1 MEYKYNLVIA
11 DIETNAI
18 ENFTTLDCPIK
29 FHCISILDVK
39 TLEMH
44 EFNTLKDNIEDG
56 IKMLEQSKYVC
67 GHNFIGFDGPCI
79 EKVYGLKLNKI
90 VDTMLMSKLFCRDIT
105 ITDRRR
111 ENFPTALVGKHSL
124 KAWGWRLGNFKGNH
138 GEKEDAWE
146 YCTPEMQQYCSQDVK
161 VTYDLYKHLI
171 QYSVSSKS
179 LELEHDF
186 ARLIRVQE
194 LNGFPFDVEKAE
206 ELAKELSVILMISLF
221 EKKLTGFYHNT
232 SIVINEKGK
241 IISKYR
247 KMHIPDDPGYYEK
260 FYFSPGDLGFKSTK
274 TIYGKIGSLICWD
287 QWFPEAARL
296 TALKGAEILFY
307 PTAIGWHPKEKKKFG
322 KAQLNAWITM
332 QRSHAVANGVYVAAI
347 NRIGFE
353 KIKNRKIQFWG
364 NSIIIDPYGNV
375 LRQSHFNREET
386 IICDID
392 FKKIEDARQH
402 WPFLRDRRIDY
413 YKGLLKNPEDE

>member
-1 MEYKYNLVIA
+1 MKKKTTIGLIQIKVSNNPI
-11 DIETNAI
+11 TNI
-18 ENFTTLDCPIK
+18 ENSIKKIKEAAKKNAKIICLPELFLSPYFCQTENHSKFKLAEKIPGPI
-29 FHCISILDVK
+29 
-39 TLEMH
+39 T
-44 EFNTLKDNIEDG
+44 NT
-56 IKMLEQSKYVC
+56 YC
-67 GHNFIGFDGPCI
+67 
-79 EKVYGLKLNKI
+79 KI
-90 VDTMLMSKLFCRDIT
+90 
-105 ITDRRR
+105 
-111 ENFPTALVGKHSL
+111 
-124 KAWGWRLGNFKGNH
+124 
-138 GEKEDAWE
+138 
-146 YCTPEMQQYCSQDVK
+146 
-161 VTYDLYKHLI
+161 
-171 QYSVSSKS
+171 
-179 LELEHDF
+179 
-186 ARLIRVQE
+186 
-194 LNGFPFDVEKAE
+194 
-206 ELAKELSVILMISLF
+206 AKELSVILMISLF

-287 QWFPEAARL
+287 QWFLEAARL

-375 LRQSHFNREET
+375 LKQSHFNREET

>member
-1 MEYKYNLVIA
+1 MKKKTTIGLIQIKVSNNPI
-11 DIETNAI
+11 TNI
-18 ENFTTLDCPIK
+18 ENSIKKIKEAAKKNAKIICLPELFLSPYFCQTENHSKFKLAEKIPGPI
-29 FHCISILDVK
+29 
-39 TLEMH
+39 T
-44 EFNTLKDNIEDG
+44 NT
-56 IKMLEQSKYVC
+56 
-67 GHNFIGFDGPCI
+67 
-79 EKVYGLKLNKI
+79 
-90 VDTMLMSKLFCRDIT
+90 
-105 ITDRRR
+105 
-111 ENFPTALVGKHSL
+111 
-124 KAWGWRLGNFKGNH
+124 
-138 GEKEDAWE
+138 
-146 YCTPEMQQYCSQDVK
+146 YCK
-161 VTYDLYKHLI
+161 
-171 QYSVSSKS
+171 
-179 LELEHDF
+179 
-186 ARLIRVQE
+186 
-194 LNGFPFDVEKAE
+194 
-206 ELAKELSVILMISLF
+206 LAKELSVILMISLF

-413 YKGLLKNPEDE
+413 YKGLLKNPKDE

>member
-1 MEYKYNLVIA
+1 MKKKTTIGLIQIKVSNNPI
-11 DIETNAI
+11 TNI
-18 ENFTTLDCPIK
+18 ENSIKKIKEAAKKNAKIICLPELFLSPYFCQTENHSKFKLAQKIPGPI
-29 FHCISILDVK
+29 
-39 TLEMH
+39 T
-44 EFNTLKDNIEDG
+44 NT
-56 IKMLEQSKYVC
+56 
-67 GHNFIGFDGPCI
+67 
-79 EKVYGLKLNKI
+79 
-90 VDTMLMSKLFCRDIT
+90 
-105 ITDRRR
+105 
-111 ENFPTALVGKHSL
+111 
-124 KAWGWRLGNFKGNH
+124 
-138 GEKEDAWE
+138 
-146 YCTPEMQQYCSQDVK
+146 YCK
-161 VTYDLYKHLI
+161 
-171 QYSVSSKS
+171 
-179 LELEHDF
+179 
-186 ARLIRVQE
+186 
-194 LNGFPFDVEKAE
+194 
-206 ELAKELSVILMISLF
+206 LAKELSVILMISLF

-402 WPFLRDRRIDY
+402 WPFL
-413 YKGLLKNPEDE
+413 

>member
-1 MEYKYNLVIA
+1 MKKKTTIGLIQIKVSNNPI
-11 DIETNAI
+11 TNI
-18 ENFTTLDCPIK
+18 ENSIK
-29 FHCISILDVK
+29 KIKEAAKKNAKIICLPELFLSPYFCQTENHSKFKLAEKIPGPM
-39 TLEMH
+39 T
-44 EFNTLKDNIEDG
+44 NT
-56 IKMLEQSKYVC
+56 
-67 GHNFIGFDGPCI
+67 
-79 EKVYGLKLNKI
+79 
-90 VDTMLMSKLFCRDIT
+90 
-105 ITDRRR
+105 
-111 ENFPTALVGKHSL
+111 
-124 KAWGWRLGNFKGNH
+124 
-138 GEKEDAWE
+138 
-146 YCTPEMQQYCSQDVK
+146 YC
-161 VTYDLYKHLI
+161 
-171 QYSVSSKS
+171 
-179 LELEHDF
+179 
-186 ARLIRVQE
+186 
-194 LNGFPFDVEKAE
+194 N
-206 ELAKELSVILMISLF
+206 LAKELSVILMISLF

-375 LRQSHFNREET
+375 LRQSHFNKEET

>member
-1 MEYKYNLVIA
+1 MIQIKVSKNPI
-11 DIETNAI
+11 TNI
-18 ENFTTLDCPIK
+18 ENSIKKIKEAAKKNAKIICLPELFLSPYFCQTENHSKFKLAEKIPGPI
-29 FHCISILDVK
+29 
-39 TLEMH
+39 T
-44 EFNTLKDNIEDG
+44 NT
-56 IKMLEQSKYVC
+56 
-67 GHNFIGFDGPCI
+67 
-79 EKVYGLKLNKI
+79 
-90 VDTMLMSKLFCRDIT
+90 
-105 ITDRRR
+105 
-111 ENFPTALVGKHSL
+111 
-124 KAWGWRLGNFKGNH
+124 
-138 GEKEDAWE
+138 
-146 YCTPEMQQYCSQDVK
+146 YCK
-161 VTYDLYKHLI
+161 
-171 QYSVSSKS
+171 
-179 LELEHDF
+179 
-186 ARLIRVQE
+186 
-194 LNGFPFDVEKAE
+194 
-206 ELAKELSVILMISLF
+206 LAKELSVILMISLF

-232 SIVINEKGK
+232 SIVINEKGT

-375 LRQSHFNREET
+375 LKQSHFNREER

>member
-1 MEYKYNLVIA
+1 MKKKTTIGLIQIKVSNNPI
-11 DIETNAI
+11 TNI
-18 ENFTTLDCPIK
+18 ENSIKKIKEAAKKNAKIICLPELFLSPYFCQTENHSKFKLAEKIPGPI
-29 FHCISILDVK
+29 
-39 TLEMH
+39 T
-44 EFNTLKDNIEDG
+44 NT
-56 IKMLEQSKYVC
+56 
-67 GHNFIGFDGPCI
+67 
-79 EKVYGLKLNKI
+79 
-90 VDTMLMSKLFCRDIT
+90 
-105 ITDRRR
+105 
-111 ENFPTALVGKHSL
+111 
-124 KAWGWRLGNFKGNH
+124 
-138 GEKEDAWE
+138 
-146 YCTPEMQQYCSQDVK
+146 YCK
-161 VTYDLYKHLI
+161 
-171 QYSVSSKS
+171 
-179 LELEHDF
+179 
-186 ARLIRVQE
+186 
-194 LNGFPFDVEKAE
+194 
-206 ELAKELSVILMISLF
+206 LAKELSVKLMISLF

-375 LRQSHFNREET
+375 LKQSHFNREET

>member
-1 MEYKYNLVIA
+1 MNGK
-11 DIETNAI
+11 IEIEKTFQKFLNKNEKKTTIGLIQIKVSNNPITNI
-18 ENFTTLDCPIK
+18 ENSIKKIKEAAKKNAKIICLPELFLSPYFCQTENHSKFKLAEKIPGPI
-29 FHCISILDVK
+29 
-39 TLEMH
+39 T
-44 EFNTLKDNIEDG
+44 NT
-56 IKMLEQSKYVC
+56 
-67 GHNFIGFDGPCI
+67 
-79 EKVYGLKLNKI
+79 
-90 VDTMLMSKLFCRDIT
+90 
-105 ITDRRR
+105 
-111 ENFPTALVGKHSL
+111 
-124 KAWGWRLGNFKGNH
+124 
-138 GEKEDAWE
+138 
-146 YCTPEMQQYCSQDVK
+146 YCK
-161 VTYDLYKHLI
+161 
-171 QYSVSSKS
+171 
-179 LELEHDF
+179 
-186 ARLIRVQE
+186 
-194 LNGFPFDVEKAE
+194 
-206 ELAKELSVILMISLF
+206 LAKELSVILMISLF

-375 LRQSHFNREET
+375 LKQSHFNREET

>member
-1 MEYKYNLVIA
+1 MKKKTTIGLIQIKVSNNPI
-11 DIETNAI
+11 TNI
-18 ENFTTLDCPIK
+18 ENSIKKIKEAAKKNAKIICLPELFLSPYFCQTENHSKFKLAEKIPGPI
-29 FHCISILDVK
+29 
-39 TLEMH
+39 T
-44 EFNTLKDNIEDG
+44 NT
-56 IKMLEQSKYVC
+56 
-67 GHNFIGFDGPCI
+67 
-79 EKVYGLKLNKI
+79 
-90 VDTMLMSKLFCRDIT
+90 
-105 ITDRRR
+105 
-111 ENFPTALVGKHSL
+111 
-124 KAWGWRLGNFKGNH
+124 
-138 GEKEDAWE
+138 
-146 YCTPEMQQYCSQDVK
+146 YCK
-161 VTYDLYKHLI
+161 
-171 QYSVSSKS
+171 
-179 LELEHDF
+179 
-186 ARLIRVQE
+186 
-194 LNGFPFDVEKAE
+194 
-206 ELAKELSVILMISLF
+206 LAKELSVILMISLF

-364 NSIIIDPYGNV
+364 NSIIIDPYGNI

-402 WPFLRDRRIDY
+402 WPFLRDR
-413 YKGLLKNPEDE
+413 

>member
-1 MEYKYNLVIA
+1 
-11 DIETNAI
+11 
-18 ENFTTLDCPIK
+18 
-29 FHCISILDVK
+29 
-39 TLEMH
+39 
-44 EFNTLKDNIEDG
+44 
-56 IKMLEQSKYVC
+56 
-67 GHNFIGFDGPCI
+67 
-79 EKVYGLKLNKI
+79 
-90 VDTMLMSKLFCRDIT
+90 MSKKTKIGLI
-105 ITDRRR
+105 
-111 ENFPTALVGKHSL
+111 
-124 KAWGWRLGNFKGNH
+124 
-138 GEKEDAWE
+138 
-146 YCTPEMQQYCSQDVK
+146 QVK
-161 VTYDLYKHLI
+161 VSDNQEKNIKNSIKKIEQAAKRKAKIICLPELFLSPYFCQTESH
-171 QYSVSSKS
+171 SKFK
-179 LELEHDF
+179 L
-186 ARLIRVQE
+186 A
-194 LNGFPFDVEKAE
+194 EKIPGRISDIYCG
-206 ELAKELSVILMISLF
+206 LAKKLSVILMISLF

-274 TIYGKIGSLICWD
+274 TIYGKLGSLICWD

-375 LRQSHFNREET
+375 LKQSHFNREET